1 MFIFFLCAACAFLG
15 FLTILSIRINKEFN
29 ASPFINK
36 YLLIVFIISSTRFL
50 IYGIQP
56 YIVSPEI
63 KFILKNAGETA
74 YVFIVPLIYMYFES
88 LLTEKKWNRKM
99 TFHFIVPVLILL
111 LNYSR
116 FFIADEHVAQLF
128 KKLMFLIYI
137 PFSLSYA
144 VVTFYQLKSR
154 MWIRKSDINLV
165 EKQNLL
171 LKKWSWVLISLF
183 MLMAAKATL
192 FIAFKGFDYNNNDNS
207 DLLWSGAIH
216 WIIIFLCFLA
226 NPDIIYGYNAIS
238 KKIENQIKHH
248 VLMSDLWILQVDSSS
263 ITNIKDQ
270 KLAEKINF
278 ELQNHL
284 IKIEEASFNGDFF
297 RTAEANMDD
306 FSTQIGIPTSHL
318 SYIFK
323 YHTSVSFTDFKKI
336 VRIQDAI
343 KLLKSDYLK
352 TNTIEALAM
361 EVGFSS
367 YSPFFSSFKN
377 ITGLAPLEYI
387 KTMQ

>member
-1 MFIFFLCAACAFLG
+1 
-15 FLTILSIRINKEFN
+15 
-29 ASPFINK
+29 
-36 YLLIVFIISSTRFL
+36 
-50 IYGIQP
+50 
-56 YIVSPEI
+56 
-63 KFILKNAGETA
+63 
-74 YVFIVPLIYMYFES
+74 MYFES